1 MCIDWTKVN
10 MQLGLRP
17 AGLKDQYHIWV
28 NLKKGTQGMAHD
40 LSLQVIAS
48 RFNAAEP
55 WSLKV
60 RRWDEG
66 EDFEVIT
73 EAEYKARQA
82 TALEHGEAYSSK
94 DVEVI
99 EYTDFGVFGPKGF
112 QALQD
117 EVRLRLTM
125 VERLFSL

>member
-10 MQLGLRP
+10 MQLGLKP
-17 AGLKDQYHIWV
+17 AGLKDLCYIWV
-28 NLKKGTQGMAHD
+28 NLKKGTQGMVHD
-40 LSLQVIAS
+40 LSLQILAS

-55 WSLKV
+55 WSFQV
-60 RRWDEG
+60 RRWDKG
-66 EDFEVIT
+66 EDFELIT
-73 EAEYKARQA
+73 EAEFKARQA
-82 TALEHGEAYSSK
+82 TALEHGDTYSDK
-94 DVEVI
+94 GIEII